1 MEPTYVTNYSP
12 VCFSSIVT
20 IIPAAMI
27 LQPLSWRKPKQQAV
41 LLWIHFLQKCTMAA
55 SKGWKVAVLLNPK
68 RFFPL
73 PVDEVLQM
81 KCNCG
86 LKTKQGQEISKAW
99 MKGRSQRNSRPNSSS
114 PTMKLC
120 ESCSCANKSRI
131 DDCPLRCLP
140 RCSWWGRAVKCI
152 RFPQYNL
159 RDVLPRRLWH
169 A

>member
-1 MEPTYVTNYSP
+1 
-12 VCFSSIVT
+12 
-20 IIPAAMI
+20 
-27 LQPLSWRKPKQQAV
+27 
-41 LLWIHFLQKCTMAA
+41 
-55 SKGWKVAVLLNPK
+55 
-68 RFFPL
+68 
-73 PVDEVLQM
+73 VDEVLQM

-114 PTMKLC
+114 LTIKLC
-120 ESCSCANKSRI
+120 ESSSCANKSRI

-152 RFPQYNL
+152 RFPPHNL
-159 RDVLPRRLWH
+159 RDVLLRRLWH